1 MDWEIFFFETAR
13 GEKVVKE
20 FIKTLDDSTVSKI
33 SNHID
38 LLETHGAF
46 LGMPHSKKLTSDLY
60 ELRIRG
66 RQEVRIIYGFIKKNI
81 YLLHVFI
88 KKTEK
93 TPSKEIKTA
102 EQRLNSLEK

>member
-1 MDWEIFFFETAR
+1 MNWEILFFETER

-20 FIKTLDDSTVSKI
+20 FIKTFDDSTISKT
-33 SNHID
+33 SNEFD
-38 LLETHGAF
+38 LLEAHGPF
-46 LGMPHSKKLTSDLY
+46 LGMPHSKKITKDLY

-66 RQEVRIIYGFIKKNI
+66 RQEVRILYGFVKKNI
-81 YLLHVFI
+81 YLLHIFV

-102 EQRLNSLEK
+102 EQRFNSLDK